1 MLHDLNSLLREEKN
15 YESQTADLRV
25 EQKYID
31 YCLEEKEEEVEKRQG
46 GIVGFSENGRRLGS
60 DICNIR
66 ATALWARNTNKQTNK
81 QTRINKEINTTN
93 EFIRY
98 QHHPYH
104 YTLETG
110 DVCRHR
116 NRTRHA

>member
-31 YCLEEKEEEVEKRQG
+31 YCLEEKEELEG

-66 ATALWARNTNKQTNK
+66 ATALWDRNTKTTTNKQTNK
-81 QTRINKEINTTN
+81 RNKQMATQY
-93 EFIRY
+93 RHL
-98 QHHPYH
+98 QHPCHC
-104 YTLETG
+104 TLG
-110 DVCRHR
+110 S
-116 NRTRHA
+116 